1 MEDDPATVHLGL
13 TYEPVHSG
21 EWVGPTY
28 ADYAAQYPA
37 DAPMWT
43 PEPVSISAVIAWGV
57 AVVALFV
64 VLNRTL

>member
-1 MEDDPATVHLGL
+1 MDEDPATVHLGL
-13 TYEPVHSG
+13 TYDPARSA

-28 ADYAAQYPA
+28 ADYAAQFPA
-37 DAPMWT
+37 DPPIWT
-43 PEPVSISAVIAWGV
+43 PEPVRTSAVIAWSV